1 MSFLAGLEILP
12 LVGQTTKHFQ
22 LQLDL
27 QHSPDLRRFY
37 GELFL
42 RIVQDFPDEY
52 SLVPFRKPTFL
63 A

>member
-1 MSFLAGLEILP
+1 MRLVVGLEIP
-12 LVGQTTKHFQ
+12 FGRPNDQHFQ

-37 GELFL
+37 GELLL